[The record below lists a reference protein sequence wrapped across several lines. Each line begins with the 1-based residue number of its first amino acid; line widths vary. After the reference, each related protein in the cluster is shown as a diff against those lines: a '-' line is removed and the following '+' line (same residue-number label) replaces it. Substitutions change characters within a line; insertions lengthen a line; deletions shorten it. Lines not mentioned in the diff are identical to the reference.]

1 MCLAYFC
8 KRWFLPRLNW
18 TPLDFVFIKFD
29 ANLYHLTSIEL
40 GLAFHDYVTWRRLD
54 VFLFSWHAKKGTR
67 LLKKAIMIKLQI
79 HQTQAIQSIT
89 ASCRRLGSCRQQHF
103 LVIELL
109 VFYSYQIRILKPLV
123 AFADKII
130 FILHSQVSWLNLQKN
145 TPTFSQK
152 VCFLSIMLF
161 CFWDFLFTIQ

>member
-1 MCLAYFC
+1 MQISITLPLLSYVLHSMIMLLEEDWMYFC
-8 KRWFLPRLNW
+8 FLDMR
-18 TPLDFVFIKFD
+18 
-29 ANLYHLTSIEL
+29 
-40 GLAFHDYVTWRRLD
+40 
-54 VFLFSWHAKKGTR
+54 KGTR
-67 LLKKAIMIKLQI
+67 PLKKAIMIKLQI

-109 VFYSYQIRILKPLV
+109 VFYNYQIRILKPLV

-145 TPTFSQK
+145 TTTFSQK
-152 VCFLSIMLF
+152 VCFSFHHALLF
-161 CFWDFLFTIQ
+161 LRLPVHNTIRNISF